1 MKLLVA
7 SSAGISPEESGG
19 GKSFFSERIRRLKPI
34 ERPSE
39 EAKLLVVNIY
49 ICIYIIALY
58 LLLLLHFQMIL
69 HKFFK
74 GNRLKTILTR

>member
-1 MKLLVA
+1 MVGKILV
-7 SSAGISPEESGG
+7 
-19 GKSFFSERIRRLKPI
+19 SFFFQNAFAGLKPI

-58 LLLLLHFQMIL
+58 LLLLLHFQTIL
-69 HKFFK
+69 HKVFK
-74 GNRLKTILTR
+74 GIR